1 MIVNAG
7 SDVLHTIIGT
17 IMSIVSKSGDFED
30 GFYLMGLARNP
41 DDGLTKVSLRVTGND
56 PSIDLKSIVVDL
68 VGVTGG
74 EAGGHQF
81 ACGANIPVD
90 VEDEFIRLAEKRFG
104 ELCVLK

>member
-1 MIVNAG
+1 
-7 SDVLHTIIGT
+7 
-17 IMSIVSKSGDFED
+17 
-30 GFYLMGLARNP
+30 YLMGLARNP